1 MLQGQHNITGYA
13 HETGS
18 RSCTRY
24 AIVCEVCTAIDG
36 GEYVGEYIALPGV
49 KTWYEVEGQGA
60 PVLLLHGG
68 FVTNEIWG
76 SQRAEFAAGHRVF
89 LPERR
94 AHGHTPDVEGR
105 LSYYDMA
112 KDTIDFLTSVVGS
125 PAHLV
130 GWSDGGIVALL
141 VAIARSDLVRKIAV
155 TGANFKPPPEI
166 GMAEG
171 LDELTADAPELGMF
185 RAMYEAASPDGP
197 EHWPIVV
204 GKLLEMYHTEPNIPI
219 EDLGRISAPTL
230 VLVGDDDVVPLEH
243 TLELYRAIPNSE
255 LAVVPGTSHAHFM
268 EKPSLVNRL
277 ILDFLDNDPV
287 PTMMPVRRAT
297 APDSA

>member
-1 MLQGQHNITGYA
+1 M
-13 HETGS
+13 
-18 RSCTRY
+18 
-24 AIVCEVCTAIDG
+24 
-36 GEYVGEYIALPGV
+36 GEYIDLPGV
-49 KTWYEVEGQGA
+49 KTWYEVEGQGE

-68 FVTNEIWG
+68 FCTNETWG
-76 SQRAEFAAGHRVF
+76 PQRADFAANHLLF

-94 AHGHTPDVEGR
+94 AHGHTPDVEGP
-105 LSYYDMA
+105 LSYHDMA
-112 KDTIDFLTSVVGS
+112 SDAIDFLTSVVGS

-141 VAIARSDLVRKIAV
+141 VAIERPELVRKIAV
-155 TGANFKPPPEI
+155 TGANFKPVSEI
-166 GMAEG
+166 GMAEM
-171 LDELTADAPELGMF
+171 LDALTPDAPEMEMF

-204 GKLLEMYHTEPNIPI
+204 GKLVEMYRAEPNIPI

-230 VLVGDDDVVPLEH
+230 VLVGDDDVVTLEH
-243 TLELYRAIPNSE
+243 TIELYRAIPNSE

-268 EKPSLVNRL
+268 EKPSLVNR
-277 ILDFLDNDPV
+277 IVLDFLDNDPV

-297 APDSA
+297 APDST

>member
-1 MLQGQHNITGYA
+1 M
-13 HETGS
+13 
-18 RSCTRY
+18 
-24 AIVCEVCTAIDG
+24 
-36 GEYVGEYIALPGV
+36 GEYIELPGV
-49 KTWYEVEGQGA
+49 KTWYEAEGQGD
-60 PVLLLHGG
+60 PVLLMHGG
-68 FVTNEIWG
+68 FCTNETWG
-76 SQRAEFAAGHRVF
+76 PQRADFAAKHQVF

-105 LSYYDMA
+105 LSYHDMA
-112 KDTIDFLTSVVGS
+112 QDTIDFLTTVVGS

-141 VAIARSDLVRKIAV
+141 VAIARPDLVRKIAV

-171 LDELTADAPELGMF
+171 LDELSADAPEMGMF
-185 RAMYEAASPDGP
+185 RAMYEAASPDGA

-204 GKLLEMYHTEPNIPI
+204 GKLVEMYRAEPDIPI

-230 VLVGDDDVVPLEH
+230 VLVGDDDFITVEH

-268 EKPSLVNRL
+268 EKPSLVNR
-277 ILDFLDNDPV
+277 IVLDFLDNDPV
-287 PTMMPVRRAT
+287 QTMLPVRRAT
-297 APDSA
+297 ASGST